1 MPSIAQASV
10 QYRYLKSQP
19 TISSVCITGYW
30 APFKISQNLPKHS
43 AATRAATW
51 SLKTPAVC
59 GDPQTSG
66 MGTVLMWVVLAP
78 LQYLSPLTVGALV
91 GGYREAEAPLS
102 SLLDG
107 PGLVDWHCS
116 MHFLWGKQWTVPSRT
131 DGALSLWLWY
141 CSSFNQ
147 PDYSATHWIQSLL
160 LFLFPSSPFSS
171 CFIQHLWVCQC
182 VLECE
187 CVSVKILYK

>member
-10 QYRYLKSQP
+10 QYRYLKPQP

-66 MGTVLMWVVLAP
+66 MGTVLMWVVWLLEHSWEATGKRKLP
-78 LQYLSPLTVGALV
+78 LVLYWMDQGWWTDTAVCTSSEESSGLYPHGQTEHCLSDSDTVV
-91 GGYREAEAPLS
+91 HS
-102 SLLDG
+102 ISL
-107 PGLVDWHCS
+107 
-116 MHFLWGKQWTVPSRT
+116 
-131 DGALSLWLWY
+131 
-141 CSSFNQ
+141 
-147 PDYSATHWIQSLL
+147 IILL
-160 LFLFPSSPFSS
+160 LTGYNHFFCFYFPPLHFHLVLFS
-171 CFIQHLWVCQC
+171 I
-182 VLECE
+182 CE
-187 CVSVKILYK
+187 SANVY